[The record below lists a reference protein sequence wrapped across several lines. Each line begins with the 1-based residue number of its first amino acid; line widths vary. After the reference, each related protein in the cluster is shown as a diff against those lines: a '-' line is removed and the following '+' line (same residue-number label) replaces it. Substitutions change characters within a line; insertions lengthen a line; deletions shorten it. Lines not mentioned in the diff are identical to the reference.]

1 MAEALASPSLME
13 GGANKSEFYLKEEP
27 IIRMQRK
34 RKKRCISAIQGKGLF
49 LCLEGGGIG

>member
-13 GGANKSEFYLKEEP
+13 GGANKSEFYLREEP
-27 IIRMQRK
+27 ITRMQRK
-34 RKKRCISAIQGKGLF
+34 RKKRCISANQEGRLF